1 MSVQLVGQSSGKK
14 TEHYD
19 PPLNPVDRVDIRQ
32 LFAAIRFGDA
42 EIYCARGDDLHLRS
56 LPRFGFHFSTGQLL
70 LQTAATSMF
79 GGTLFGG
86 TSSIWLNFEERLF
99 RELSEKA
106 IRRGPFV
113 SVPDLKEAIH
123 PGARHG

>member
-1 MSVQLVGQSSGKK
+1 
-14 TEHYD
+14 
-19 PPLNPVDRVDIRQ
+19 
-32 LFAAIRFGDA
+32 
-42 EIYCARGDDLHLRS
+42 
-56 LPRFGFHFSTGQLL
+56 
-70 LQTAATSMF
+70 MF